1 MISNNSIEYDDH
13 TPLLH
18 CMAATHFTSSIAVFV
33 YSLSSAVWLD
43 VWWREC
49 KVIDWQVGCHP
60 LNYLHHKNHKMSLFT
75 CILPENNNTGA
86 QCAPLCLWG
95 AHRWISDKPD
105 CLFCVF
111 KPLSGIQTKANSC
124 IKTAIIFIT
133 CCHPLT
139 QPSEI
144 RCSHVLLLI
153 CFNKPPAE
161 ASLWEKDA
169 NAATQPDIYI
179 IFATIDLCLTTP
191 LNKGVHIQIGIH
203 RVVPR

>member
-1 MISNNSIEYDDH
+1 MNLWTKFHGNPSNSNWGIS
-13 TPLLH
+13 
-18 CMAATHFTSSIAVFV
+18 
-33 YSLSSAVWLD
+33 VWN
-43 VWWREC
+43 

-60 LNYLHHKNHKMSLFT
+60 LDYLRHKNHKMSLFT
-75 CILPENNNTGA
+75 CIWPQNNNTGA
-86 QCAPLCLWG
+86 QCAPLCLWC

-105 CLFCVF
+105 CLFCAF

-144 RCSHVLLLI
+144 HCGHVVLLTSS
-153 CFNKPPAE
+153 NKPPAE
-161 ASLWEKDA
+161 ASLWERDV
-169 NAATQPDIYI
+169 NAATQPDSYFF
-179 IFATIDLCLTTP
+179 FAMIDLCLT
-191 LNKGVHIQIGIH
+191 LNKGVHIQIGLY